1 VRGDSLRDFQAK
13 VLAIAGLG
21 VLAGVGALVDY
32 WPTGANVPAIART
45 RVARPEVP
53 VPTPASVAAA
63 RQKDAIDAS
72 APIAAVAIA
81 RRAQPTAQ
89 PAALKLDPVVTVAA
103 TGAMPIGQAVPLSPV
118 EIAVAQ
124 MPTAVPVPATDP
136 PAQVIS
142 LPGPP
147 AVSPVDREMQTPG
160 FTPTFAAA
168 DNEPGFVMGTLR
180 KTGSGI
186 AKGGAVTG
194 ASIMDAFRGVAGAF
208 KKVSPF
214 KDRGFIASN

>member
-1 VRGDSLRDFQAK
+1 VFPPALRDFQAK

-32 WPTGANVPAIART
+32 WPTGGNVPALAGSRIARP
-45 RVARPEVP
+45 AVP
-53 VPTPASVAAA
+53 VPTPASIAAA
-63 RQKDAIDAS
+63 RQMDVIKAAARMNAAAI
-72 APIAAVAIA
+72 P

-89 PAALKLDPVVTVAA
+89 PAVLEPVATVAA
-103 TGAMPIGQAVPLSPV
+103 VGELPIGQAVSLSPV
-118 EIAVAQ
+118 EVTVALV
-124 MPTAVPVPATDP
+124 PTAVPVPATDP
-136 PAQVIS
+136 PAQLIS

-147 AVSPVDREMQTPG
+147 VVVDRATPTAG
-160 FTPTFAAA
+160 FAPTFAPT

-180 KTGSGI
+180 KTGSSI
-186 AKGGAVTG
+186 AKGGAATG

-214 KDRGFIASN
+214 KDRGFVGSN